1 MGIDMDRINWKLLK
15 ALESNGRLGYSEL
28 AKLVHLSAPAVA
40 ERIKKL
46 EEQGVI
52 TGYQAKINL
61 ENAGIPITALVECEV
76 YRTKERE
83 FKDLVVGLEE
93 ILDCYNVT
101 GPSAFILR
109 VAVSSM
115 SRLDIL
121 LERLID
127 LSDTKT
133 MMILSQPVQ
142 RGMPLNIEEV
152 TGSLP

>member
-1 MGIDMDRINWKLLK
+1 MDKISWKLLK
-15 ALESNGRLGYSEL
+15 ALEENGRLSYSEL

-61 ENAGIPITALVECEV
+61 ERAGIPITALVECEV

-83 FKDLVVGLEE
+83 FKELVLSLDEV
-93 ILDCYNVT
+93 LDCYNVT

-133 MMILSQPVQ
+133 MMILSQPVK
-142 RGMPLNIEEV
+142 REMPLNIEET
-152 TGSLP
+152 TGSFP

>member
-1 MGIDMDRINWKLLK
+1 MDKINWKLLK
-15 ALESNGRLGYSEL
+15 ALEENARLSYSEL

-52 TGYQAKINL
+52 TGYRATINL
-61 ENAGIPITALVECEV
+61 EKAGIPITALVECEV
-76 YRTKERE
+76 YRTQERAFKE
-83 FKDLVVGLEE
+83 LVLSLDEVV
-93 ILDCYNVT
+93 DCYNIT

-115 SRLDIL
+115 SRLDVL

-133 MMILSQPVQ
+133 MMIMSQPID
-142 RGMPLNIEEV
+142 REMPLNIESV
-152 TGSLP
+152 TSSLP

>member
-1 MGIDMDRINWKLLK
+1 MDKISWKLLK
-15 ALESNGRLGYSEL
+15 ALEENGRLSYSEL

-46 EEQGVI
+46 EELGVI

-61 ENAGIPITALVECEV
+61 EKAGIPITALVECEV

-83 FKDLVVGLEE
+83 FKELIISLDEVV
-93 ILDCYNVT
+93 DCYNVT

-133 MMILSQPVQ
+133 MMILSQPVE
-142 RGMPLNIEEV
+142 REMPLNIEEV
-152 TGSLP
+152 TSSLP